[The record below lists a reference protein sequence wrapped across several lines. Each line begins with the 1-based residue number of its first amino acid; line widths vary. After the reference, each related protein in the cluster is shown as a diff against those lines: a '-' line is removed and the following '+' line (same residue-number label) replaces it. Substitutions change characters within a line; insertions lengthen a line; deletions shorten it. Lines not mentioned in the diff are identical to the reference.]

1 MRSLSCLALLL
12 IVGTAQAD
20 MAEHAHRAATAGID
34 VVTYHSTVKDVV
46 EIVGAMPGGDAM
58 SDGGNIAIPTLSGM
72 MLDRGTKTLDKFA
85 ISEKLNNV
93 GAQVSFAVNEQSLEV
108 RAKCLR
114 KDLGMVIGMI
124 ASELRTPAL
133 APAEFAKVKQEF
145 AGAVQASSQNA
156 GERAR
161 EAFARAVYP
170 EGHPNRPHA
179 WTEYLAA
186 AKTANL
192 EDVKAFQSKFYGPK
206 HFTLVL
212 VGDVSDEE
220 ARAEIAK
227 AFGGW
232 SGGGEYVHPG
242 QPAKLAKAETV
253 PVQLAQKPSVTV
265 ILGQPT
271 GLQYRD
277 TDALALRVGT
287 AILGHGFTGRLMG
300 TVREKEGLT
309 YGIDAAMGGDT
320 ITDGAWEISA
330 TFAPALLDKGIASTR
345 RELDKW
351 WSEGV
356 SEEELNSH
364 REGLIGRYFVGLA
377 TTGGIANQLMA
388 NLLRGYDV
396 AWLDQYPK
404 ALKAL
409 TRAQVNAA
417 IKAHLNPAA
426 MVLVEAGTLPQAK

>member
-1 MRSLSCLALLL
+1 
-12 IVGTAQAD
+12 
-20 MAEHAHRAATAGID
+20 MAEHARRAATAGID

-58 SDGGNIAIPTLSGM
+58 SGAGNIAIPTLSGM
-72 MLDRGTKTLDKFA
+72 MLDRGTKSLDKFA

-114 KDLGMVIGMI
+114 KDLGMVIGLI

-145 AGAVQASSQNA
+145 AGAVQSSSQNT

-179 WTEYLAA
+179 WNEYISA
-186 AKTANL
+186 AKSANL
-192 EDVKAFQSKFYGPK
+192 EDVKAFQGKFYGPK

-220 ARAEIAK
+220 ARREIGK
-227 AFGGW
+227 AFAGW
-232 SGGGEYVHPG
+232 SGGGDYVHPA
-242 QPAKLAKAETV
+242 QPAKTSKAETV
-253 PVQLAQKPSVTV
+253 PVPLAEKPSVTV
-265 ILGQPT
+265 ILGQAT
-271 GLQYRD
+271 GLRYKD
-277 TDALALRVGT
+277 PDALALRVGT
-287 AILGHGFTGRLMG
+287 AILGRGFTGRLMG

-309 YGIDAAMGGDT
+309 YGIGASMGEDS
-320 ITDGAWEISA
+320 ITDGSWDISA
-330 TFAPALLDKGIASTR
+330 TFAPALLDKGLSSTR
-345 RELDKW
+345 RELTKW
-351 WSEGV
+351 WADGV

-364 REGLIGRYFVGLA
+364 REGLIGTYFVGLA

-396 AWLDQYPK
+396 GWLDEYPK

-409 TRAQVNAA
+409 TRAQVNGA
-417 IKAHLNPAA
+417 IKAHLNPEA
-426 MVLVEAGTLPQAK
+426 MVLVEAGTLPAAK